1 MHTASWCFSMFLK
14 WKCKV
19 TFILH
24 AQIAGLTHY
33 TDASSLKLHAPLTVH
48 RSLTLTVKFVQN
60 QQCDGWVCGLCV
72 TMPSTR
78 SLSRV
83 RLEFFA
89 CSTGFLWHS
98 SNHVCPILICMPSF
112 NPSLDAFVYTT
123 TPQPPHL
130 ILLLILWLLVF
141 NSDLNW
147 LSPNQKSLFHPC
159 EKVLAALTF
168 YKLFVLCSWNGSAA
182 DLRGL

>member
-19 TFILH
+19 TFILR

-33 TDASSLKLHAPLTVH
+33 GRVVIEIACSSHSTQVPK
-48 RSLTLTVKFVQN
+48 LTVKFVQN
-60 QQCDGWVCGLCV
+60 QQCDGWILRLVDFVWRCLPPV
-72 TMPSTR
+72 AEPST
-78 SLSRV
+78 SRV
-83 RLEFFA
+83 LCMQHWLFVAFFQSRLPYFDLYA
-89 CSTGFLWHS
+89 FLQS
-98 SNHVCPILICMPSF
+98 QPRCLCLYY
-112 NPSLDAFVYTT
+112 NP
-123 TPQPPHL
+123 PPHL

-147 LSPNQKSLFHPC
+147 LLPNQKSLFHPC
-159 EKVLAALTF
+159 EKVLAVLTF